1 MNIRFPAFA
10 QDRFGQQL
18 QQAFQTVSTAFQSV
32 VSKDE
37 GSERVLLRSPN
48 GTIYAITTSDAG
60 VLTTAAISGKTR
72 EI

>member
-10 QDRFGQQL
+10 QNPFGLQL

-60 VLTTAAISGKTR
+60 VLTTTAISGKTR